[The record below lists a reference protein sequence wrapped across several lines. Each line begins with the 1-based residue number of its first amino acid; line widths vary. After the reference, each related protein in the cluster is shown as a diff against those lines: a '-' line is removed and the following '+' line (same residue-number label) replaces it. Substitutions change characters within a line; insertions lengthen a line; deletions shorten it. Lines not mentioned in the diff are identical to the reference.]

1 MTKNINWGS
10 PVDNAGQWQGFNDSG
25 VMGFNGS
32 QYKSVSREMTQNVN
46 DARRGEEPAHIEFAS
61 LDVPASDFPDIDVFT
76 DILGRCAAVTT
87 EGPKAEA
94 FFANAIV
101 KIARPT
107 IPVLQV
113 SDFNTLGLQG
123 PSRLGMPAHTFLKAK
138 GTSSK
143 PNDVASG
150 SFGIGKNAPF
160 TLSEYRAVLVST
172 VYHDQEGYHSLVQG
186 KAILMSHFADGGE
199 IQTGDVYW
207 GQTEGFQ
214 PVYDNADVP
223 AWLVRGDGELSEITQ
238 GTTVN
243 ILGFKRVENWDKLIA
258 GYVVQSFLGSI
269 IDGNLTLKVG
279 EIDINA
285 STLKDVIDSEDV
297 AKAVEED
304 DGSAESLILARNYH
318 EALTSDRA
326 IIEVKDL
333 PTLGRV
339 QVRIVVGKDQPKKVA
354 FIRRGMLITD
364 DMKGLKKFSMMKPF
378 TCVVEPLDEKGN
390 VILRQ
395 MEPPAHDAFEPS
407 RLEERAPE
415 GKRAL
420 KEIEDFVREAL
431 KTHAGV
437 KACEETNITE
447 LSEYLA
453 DVADDDRGDLG
464 ELNFDGVLNI
474 HDETEFMRSGGRK
487 SGSVTLGDLDGD
499 GEDDISMGGH
509 PEPEN
514 DIDDTNPEPL
524 PGPEAASN
532 GVGTS
537 RPGAAGEG
545 EQKVENR
552 GDAKKQVR
560 MKLPHRG
567 IMSGSRRFRFEFM
580 VSEPVEAE
588 LCFER
593 VGLAD
598 NTPLTVTACSNGE
611 VVDGKVRVQIT
622 PDNQSFEV
630 AFAADFRGS
639 VRMLANAV

>member
-1 MTKNINWGS
+1 MTKTINWDS

-46 DARRGEEPAHIEFAS
+46 DARRAEEPAHIEFAS
-61 LDVPASDFPDIDVFT
+61 IDVPVTEFPGIEAFA

-94 FFANAIV
+94 FFANATI
-101 KIARPT
+101 KIAKPT

-138 GTSSK
+138 GTSNK

-172 VYHDQEGYHSLVQG
+172 VYHDAEGYHSLVQG
-186 KAILMSHFADGGE
+186 KAILMSHFNDSGE
-199 IQTGDVYW
+199 IKTGDVYW

-214 PVYDNADVP
+214 PVYENSDVP
-223 AWLVRGDGELSEITQ
+223 AWLVRGDGELNEATQ

-243 ILGFKRVENWDKLIA
+243 ILGFKKVENWDKLIS
-258 GYVVQSFLGSI
+258 GYVVQSFMGSI
-269 IDGNLTLKVG
+269 LDGKLTLKVG
-279 EIDINA
+279 DREINA
-285 STLKDVIDSEDV
+285 ETLQSIVEDEDV
-297 AKAVEED
+297 EKAIEED
-304 DGSAESLILARNYH
+304 EGSSESFILARNYYA
-318 EALTSDRA
+318 ALTSDRA
-326 IIEVKDL
+326 LVEIKDL
-333 PTLGRV
+333 PTVGRV
-339 QVRIVVGKDQPKKVA
+339 RVRILVGKDQPKKVA

-364 DMKGLKKFSMMKPF
+364 NMNGLKKFSMMKPF
-378 TCVVEPLDEKGN
+378 TCIVEPLDDRGN

-407 RLEERAPE
+407 RLEERAAD

-420 KEIEDFVREAL
+420 REIEEFVREAL
-431 KTHAGV
+431 KKHAGV

-464 ELNFDGVLNI
+464 EMNFDGVLNI
-474 HDETEFMRSGGRK
+474 HDETEFLRSGGRK
-487 SGSVTLGDLDGD
+487 GGSVVSGSFDSDGN
-499 GEDDISMGGH
+499 EDVAVGG
-509 PEPEN
+509 
-514 DIDDTNPEPL
+514 NPEPRDDIDTPSPDPA
-524 PGPEAASN
+524 PGPDPNSD

-537 RPGAAGEG
+537 RTGVSGAGDQQVEDRGE
-545 EQKVENR
+545 
-552 GDAKKQVR
+552 AKKQIR
-560 MKLPHRG
+560 LKLPHQG
-567 IMSGSRRFRFEFM
+567 VMSGNRRYKFQFKVEDV
-580 VSEPVEAE
+580 VSAE
-588 LCFER
+588 LSFER

-598 NTPLTVTACSNGE
+598 NTPLAVTACTSGE
-611 VVDGKVRVQIT
+611 VIDGRVRVEIG
-622 PDNQSFEV
+622 PENRVFEV
-630 AFAADFRGS
+630 AFANDFRGS
-639 VRMLANAV
+639 VRMVANAI